1 MSLHTPHTRAAF
13 RRIAPAAMLIF
24 ASTQLFAQQPLSLT
38 LSGNAE
44 VPPVTTSARGVGQ
57 ITVLA
62 DHTVTGTI
70 RTEGFEPTKAHIH
83 DGAINANGPAIVTLE
98 KITTSSF
105 TVPPNT
111 KLTDAQYSR
120 YVAGN
125 LYVNVHSAKYP
136 DGEIRAQLLRAETAS
151 TPMRPAY

>member
-1 MSLHTPHTRAAF
+1 MNLHAPHTKAAF
-13 RRIAPAAMLIF
+13 RRIVPTAMLIF
-24 ASTQLFAQQPLSLT
+24 ASTQLFAQQPMSLT

-44 VPPVTTSARGVGQ
+44 VPPTTTSARGTGQ

-62 DHTVTGTI
+62 DHTVSGTI
-70 RTEGFEPTKAHIH
+70 TTEGFEPTMAHIH
-83 DGAINANGPAIVTLE
+83 EGAMHANGPVIIPLTKA
-98 KITTSSF
+98 TTSSF
-105 TVPPNT
+105 AVPPNT
-111 KLTDAQYSR
+111 KLTDAQYSS

-136 DGEIRAQLLRAETAS
+136 DGEIRAQLLRTGTAS